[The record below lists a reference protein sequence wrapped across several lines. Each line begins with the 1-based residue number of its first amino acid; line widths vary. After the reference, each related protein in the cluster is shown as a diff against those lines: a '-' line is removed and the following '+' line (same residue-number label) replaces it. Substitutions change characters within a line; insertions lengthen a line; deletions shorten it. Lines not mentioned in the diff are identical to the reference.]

1 MIGSLCTF
9 CDQRAGWFKT
19 DHPACRTTYDQIVEM
34 TVQAIADGSLDT
46 HQARLG
52 DLVGPTPQTAD
63 SVRRALVTA
72 WTQAVDRALE
82 DGVLAEGEEAALTTL
97 VGRYGLT
104 EVTGNETH
112 HRFVKSAVL
121 REVLAGRLPTRIN
134 VNGQLPFNFQSGET
148 LVWLWQNV
156 AYHEERI
163 QRSYV
168 GGSQGL
174 SVRVMKGVYYRTS
187 AFKGHPVE
195 TAHMPLIDTGTL
207 AATDRHIYSAGARKS
222 LRIPYDDIVSFTPYD
237 TGIGIGRDGARA
249 KPQVFV
255 TNDGWFTCNLI
266 QNLAQRAR
274 DAEAVAELSS
284 IPRDGTPR
292 RRRASRKPARPSAA
306 EGVRRKGTSIDPR
319 WLLSWCA
326 RPRGTRSRTA
336 RVLARPLRRIA
347 RSAFSLSADG
357 RMG

>member
-195 TAHMPLIDTGTL
+195 TAHMALLDTGTL
-207 AATDRHIYSAGARKS
+207 AATDRHIYFAGPRKS
-222 LRIPYDDIVSFTPYD
+222 LRIPYDDMVSFTPYD
-237 TGIGIGRDGARA
+237 TGIGIGRDSARA

-266 QNLAQRAR
+266 QNLAHRDRRAEDAARAPLPARASGRSGRRRRIAPDHPQPSQAERGPAR
-274 DAEAVAELSS
+274 DA
-284 IPRDGTPR
+284 
-292 RRRASRKPARPSAA
+292 
-306 EGVRRKGTSIDPR
+306 
-319 WLLSWCA
+319 
-326 RPRGTRSRTA
+326 
-336 RVLARPLRRIA
+336 
-347 RSAFSLSADG
+347 
-357 RMG
+357 